1 MIIFLLGCQGNKNP
15 CSLSD
20 AVLKE
25 LNGIDSVINIP
36 EVQEMERNWMK
47 QNYKEPSILHAD
59 NETYRCMFRSSF
71 NGTEVYRI
79 EKKDNKY
86 KAIIKVFGK
95 HDTIGTCTEFEI
107 SKEVWNNITDSLNTT
122 NFWTHQYS
130 TNIKYLDGEGYTI
143 EGYKPIKDKCTL
155 KNYHMIAQASPNDS
169 LFDSMCKLFYRLK
182 PN

>member
-86 KAIIKVFGK
+86 KATIKVFGH
-95 HDTIGTCTEFEI
+95 HDTIGTCVEFEI

-130 TNIKYLDGEGYTI
+130 THIKYLDGEGYTL

-155 KNYHMIAQASPNDS
+155 KNYHMIAQASPNDT
-169 LFDSMCKLFYRLK
+169 LFDSMCKLFFRLK